1 MWNKT
6 AQRLQKRFIRCL
18 FIEKYLSRMH
28 NDLLTALLD
37 QPILRIIYYLTR
49 LKAST
54 HHSRYMSADQLKQA
68 GSDFY
73 NSDQRN

>member
-1 MWNKT
+1 
-6 AQRLQKRFIRCL
+6 
-18 FIEKYLSRMH
+18 MH